1 MATDVKTQVEQLY
14 VAYFSRPADTAG
26 LSFWSNVLAT
36 NPNGYQVI
44 SANFAASAEYKSMY
58 ANMDNNAVVSAV
70 YQHLFGRPAEASG
83 VSFWA
88 DKLNT
93 HVISVDNMVTQI
105 AAGAQGTDAFAYN
118 AKVAV
123 AAAFTDRLDTT
134 AEQQAYS
141 GAAANKI
148 AFNYID
154 GVKDLQTAA
163 AGMDPGNIDATI
175 ATIVGAHTGGM
186 DAPIHIV

>member
-1 MATDVKTQVEQLY
+1 MATDVTTQVEQLY

-26 LSFWSNVLAT
+26 LSFWANVLAT
-36 NPNGYQVI
+36 NPSGYQLI
-44 SANFAASAEYKSMY
+44 SSNFAASAEYKSMY
-58 ANMDNNAVVSAV
+58 SGMDNNAVVNAV
-70 YQHLFGRPAEASG
+70 YLHLFGRPAETAG

-93 HVISVDNMVTQI
+93 HVITVDNMVTQI
-105 AAGAQGTDAFAYN
+105 AAGAQSTDLFAYN

-123 AAAFTDRLDTT
+123 AAAFTARLDTP

-148 AFNYID
+148 AFNYVD
-154 GVKDLQTAA
+154 AVKDLGTAA

-175 ATIVGAHTGGM
+175 ATIVGTHTGGF
-186 DAPIHIV
+186 APAHMV

>member
-26 LSFWSNVLAT
+26 LTFWSNVLAT
-36 NPNGYQVI
+36 NPNGYQLI
-44 SANFAASAEYKSMY
+44 SSNFAASTEYKSMY
-58 ANMDNNAVVSAV
+58 AGMDNSAVVSAV
-70 YQHLFGRPAEASG
+70 YLHLFGRPAEAAG

-93 HVISVDNMVTQI
+93 HVITVDNMVTQI
-105 AAGAQGTDAFAYN
+105 AAGAQSTDLFAYN

-123 AAAFTDRLDTT
+123 ATSFTDHLDTA
-134 AEQQAYS
+134 AEQTAYS

-154 GVKDLQTAA
+154 GVKDLQSAA

-175 ATIVGAHTGGM
+175 ALIVGSHTGAFVP
-186 DAPIHIV
+186 DHIA

>member
-105 AAGAQGTDAFAYN
+105 AAGAQGTDLYAYT

-123 AAAFTDRLDTT
+123 AGAFTARVDTADEKT
-134 AEQQAYS
+134 AYS
-141 GAAANKI
+141 GTAANKI
-148 AFNYID
+148 AVDYIAS
-154 GVKDLQTAA
+154 VKDIGTAA
-163 AGMDPGNIDATI
+163 AGMDPGNIDMTI
-175 ATIVGAHTGGM
+175 AKIVGSHTGGM